1 MPLLRAP
8 GYVGVPSRRFLC
20 WWWLI
25 YGVCERSRLS
35 GCSGFRYGFREQHH
49 GVPKDTENPH
59 RSTQTSSLPNRL
71 GRYAPSPSRWLTHG
85 GVHASRHHRRRCG
98 GRSREPALGSRGG
111 GWGEDHRG
119 AVRVLQGL

>member
-71 GRYAPSPSRWLTHG
+71 GRYAPSPSRWLTHEAFALRATTDAG
-85 GVHASRHHRRRCG
+85 AVDDRGSQRSAPAGEDEGKTIAGRCG
-98 GRSREPALGSRGG
+98 FSKA
-111 GWGEDHRG
+111 
-119 AVRVLQGL
+119 